1 MVITHYSQMS
11 TFARIVYNS
20 YQAGRTTA
28 ETVQLLYERGKITLE
43 ERDFILSS

>member
-20 YQAGRTTA
+20 YQAGRTTV
-28 ETVQLLYERGKITLE
+28 ETVQILYERGKITLE
-43 ERDFILSS
+43 ERDFILS